1 VLGLLH
7 SPSRSSMAANPGKI
21 LVCNQGHIGDTI
33 WATSALPV
41 LNAASSRAKI
51 GSLTHPASTDV
62 LGGNPL
68 IEWVHRFEHWKLNRR
83 KISFWQKLDSHL
95 RSRSHAIREIRAV
108 GYDLPSTSFP
118 YFPNSI
124 PLIFAAG
131 VPLQLGCTSG
141 GFGGLLTH
149 ARDWEYAGST
159 P

>member
-1 VLGLLH
+1 MLPADTIRTTPNRGHYLFHNRWLRVAVGGIDLVLGLLH

-41 LNAASSRAKI
+41 LNAASSQAKI

-118 YFPNSI
+118 ISPTAS
-124 PLIFAAG
+124 
-131 VPLQLGCTSG
+131 
-141 GFGGLLTH
+141 H
-149 ARDWEYAGST
+149 
-159 P
+159 